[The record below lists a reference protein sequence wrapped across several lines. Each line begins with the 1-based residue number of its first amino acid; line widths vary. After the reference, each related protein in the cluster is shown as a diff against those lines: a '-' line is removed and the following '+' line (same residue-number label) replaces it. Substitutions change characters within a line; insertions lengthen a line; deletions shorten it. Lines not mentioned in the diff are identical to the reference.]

1 VISPALV
8 LTAAIV
14 VGGLVASN
22 AYTGWA
28 WLQAR
33 DRAAMLQERLDNT
46 VDVAR
51 ECSRGVDAIKI
62 DADRRVAAARAV
74 GAAAAKLAA
83 AGDQRADQILARPA
97 TVPGNDCASAQAQID
112 DWLANRQPAKP

>member
-1 VISPALV
+1 MLAGLIAIGV
-8 LTAAIV
+8 LLT
-14 VGGLVASN
+14 SN
-22 AYTGWA
+22 AVTGWA

-33 DRAAMLQERLDNT
+33 DRAAVLQERLDNT

-51 ECSRGVDAIKI
+51 ECSRGVDALQAA
-62 DADRRVAAARAV
+62 ADKRVAAARAAA
-74 GAAAAKLAA
+74 AAAAKRAI

>member
-1 VISPALV
+1 MLLAGLIV
-8 LTAAIV
+8 LAV
-14 VGGLVASN
+14 LLGSN
-22 AYTGWA
+22 AVTGWA

-33 DRAAMLQERLDNT
+33 DRAALLQERIDNT

-51 ECSRGVDAIKI
+51 ECSRGVDALKA
-62 DADRRVAAARAV
+62 DADRRVAAARAA
-74 GAAAAKLAA
+74 GAEAARRAT

-112 DWLANRQPAKP
+112 DWLSNRQTTP